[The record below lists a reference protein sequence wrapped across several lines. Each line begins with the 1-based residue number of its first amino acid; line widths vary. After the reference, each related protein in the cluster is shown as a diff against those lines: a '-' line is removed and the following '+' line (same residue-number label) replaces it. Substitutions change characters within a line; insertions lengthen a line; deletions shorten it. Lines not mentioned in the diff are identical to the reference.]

1 MPFALKLRTIT
12 RPAFQQTR
20 LITQSARMSANEYGQ
35 GKSHATGESA
45 VPKSVQDAAPAGLEE
60 ALPDKVHPTSGNAS
74 QSTSKTHALNDGE
87 DSIVPKKIQEI
98 LPESVERAVPNI
110 IHNTGDKPA
119 TK

>member
-1 MPFALKLRTIT
+1 MPFALKLRTIA

-20 LITQSARMSANEYGQ
+20 FLSSTTRMSANEYGQ
-35 GKSHATGESA
+35 GKSHAQGESA
-45 VPKSVQDAAPAGLEE
+45 VPKSVQDAAPKGLEE
-60 ALPDKVHPTSGNAS
+60 ALPDKVHPTGGAAS

-98 LPESVERAVPNI
+98 LPESVERAVPNV